1 MFTACTT
8 RNQTDTT
15 SRSDAVILQAVK
27 LAEELRKSRHIPKC
41 WMKSNSSK
49 SDEEEEEEENAG
61 GLQGFSV
68 SCRKETTWIETEWR
82 VKKAAFTWE
91 HSIRIIIKTSHIKSS
106 SSRSFIK
113 LWNSKSVRLLLTHLD
128 GSSSDLLH
136 TRQVCRRGLEEVRCW
151 IWHDSSTSISI
162 NLK

>member
-1 MFTACTT
+1 MFTARTT

-27 LAEELRKSRHIPKC
+27 LAEELSKSRHVPKC

-49 SDEEEEEEENAG
+49 SDEEEEEENAG

-68 SCRKETTWIETEWR
+68 SCRKEMTWIETEWR

-91 HSIRIIIKTSHIKSS
+91 HRIRIIMKTSHIKSS
-106 SSRSFIK
+106 SSRSFTK
-113 LWNSKSVRLLLTHLD
+113 LWNSESVRLLLTHLN

-136 TRQVCRRGLEEVRCW
+136 TRQVCRRGLEGVRCW
-151 IWHDSSTSISI
+151 IWHDSSTLISI